1 MTIHSYVE
9 ALLKYA
15 EEYLLLDTLDENY
28 VRQSAYSLLNISEKE
43 VVDVDVENLEEMS
56 SPSLILSKIIDY
68 ALKNEIITC
77 QEIDV
82 FKARFMDCFIKRPSE
97 IQEIFTS
104 LASKNAG
111 KAINWLQ
118 DYNVKSG
125 YVCDYIKK
133 WEAKSTKGK
142 LEVAFLP
149 KLEESSMC
157 KYCANIEGSQVYR
170 NLRLA
175 PLTIDGEEW
184 NYISA
189 RLAKFS
195 GHGYL
200 AQKEH
205 KSLSLNEK
213 TLNIMT
219 KFVDL
224 ASGHYTAFKN
234 CDCQKQHGHI
244 IVGDKLLPMMKA
256 DCLTKLK
263 SKEYPYIALSILEWY
278 VPVIR
283 MACST
288 REKLIEFAL

>member
-118 DYNVKSG
+118 DYNVKA
-125 YVCDYIKK
+125 D
-133 WEAKSTKGK
+133 
-142 LEVAFLP
+142 
-149 KLEESSMC
+149 MC
-157 KYCANIEGSQVYR
+157 V
-170 NLRLA
+170 
-175 PLTIDGEEW
+175 T
-184 NYISA
+184 
-189 RLAKFS
+189 
-195 GHGYL
+195 
-200 AQKEH
+200 
-205 KSLSLNEK
+205 
-213 TLNIMT
+213 T
-219 KFVDL
+219 
-224 ASGHYTAFKN
+224 
-234 CDCQKQHGHI
+234 
-244 IVGDKLLPMMKA
+244 
-256 DCLTKLK
+256 LK
-263 SKEYPYIALSILEWY
+263 SGKQNQPKES
-278 VPVIR
+278 
-283 MACST
+283 
-288 REKLIEFAL
+288 